1 MKSAVIALAV
11 ATGFVAA
18 QAPQLDKIPKCAY
31 SCVSSY
37 ITGTNIA
44 GCAPADIACVC
55 GNQEFLSGISCC
67 LEKDCSKDDIKSTI
81 DFAAGLCNASGVK
94 TPKELICK
102 KNAASS
108 GASSSSSSGSA
119 AVAATPTAS
128 GSQTSASGSGAPAAS
143 KTNAAAAPYANAG
156 GVLGAVVA
164 VVALL

>member
-18 QAPQLDKIPKCAY
+18 QVPQLDKIPKCAY

-108 GASSSSSSGSA
+108 GASSSSA
-119 AVAATPTAS
+119 AAAATATPTAS
-128 GSQTSASGSGAPAAS
+128 GSQTSASGSEAPAAS

>member
-18 QAPQLDKIPKCAY
+18 QVPQLDKIPKCAY

-102 KNAASS
+102 NNAASS
-108 GASSSSSSGSA
+108 GASSSSGA

>member
-18 QAPQLDKIPKCAY
+18 QVPQLDKIPKCAY

-102 KNAASS
+102 NNAASS
-108 GASSSSSSGSA
+108 GASSGA
-119 AVAATPTAS
+119 AAAATPTAS